1 MTDTAWKRKK
11 EQKRIPEGLEE
22 VFLFI
27 KDHKG
32 EANSNLA
39 SMRSEFMAIEY
50 DEFSK
55 LYYGELSPEEAALEF
70 MERMQRKADDLKRRM
85 EKNFRS

>member
-1 MTDTAWKRKK
+1 
-11 EQKRIPEGLEE
+11 
-22 VFLFI
+22 
-27 KDHKG
+27 
-32 EANSNLA
+32 
-39 SMRSEFMAIEY
+39 MRSEFMAIEY